1 MLLSPSLMR
10 SLKNNVNTN
19 RLFKHL
25 YHLNDKHF
33 KTLLNDVLSKINVPE
48 LAQEILNDA
57 LEIASDYGHLEK
69 VKHLIELGANT
80 ITEAISAAAMEG
92 RLNVLEFL
100 VTQEH
105 LKTDLP
111 VIWAANGG
119 HKDVIDFL
127 VLHGF
132 HIAEGCDIYAL
143 ANGHK
148 ELSRHIKEL
157 KKNAQVTANCTFLN
171 AASSD
176 DLNSVSNHGV

>member
-1 MLLSPSLMR
+1 MLINR
-10 SLKNNVNTN
+10 SLRGLLKDNVNAN
-19 RLFKHL
+19 RLFNHL

-33 KTLLNDVLSKINVPE
+33 KTFLIEVLSKISEPE

-57 LEIASDYGHLEK
+57 LEIASDCGHLEK

-80 ITEAISAAAMEG
+80 ITESISAAAMEG

-105 LKTDLP
+105 LKLDLP
-111 VIWAANGG
+111 IIWAANGG

-127 VLHGF
+127 VLHDF
-132 HIAEGCDIYAL
+132 QISEGCDIYAL

-148 ELSRHIKEL
+148 ELSKHIKEL
-157 KKNAQVTANCTFLN
+157 KKDAQVKTSPPFLN